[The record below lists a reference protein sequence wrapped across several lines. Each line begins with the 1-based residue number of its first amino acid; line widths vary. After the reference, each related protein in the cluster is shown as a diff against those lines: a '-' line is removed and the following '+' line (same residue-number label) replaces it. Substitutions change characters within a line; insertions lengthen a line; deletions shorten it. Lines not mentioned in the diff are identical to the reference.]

1 MWIEGCRTRRSI
13 HEKVVKDYR
22 GSLFEP
28 QYTYYQLLI
37 APSDESISILIPQ
50 GPRTSARS
58 QRTTHSPNSQNSRRD
73 SRTMREA
80 RSNPWKIMCWEWSM
94 TLRGAGEWQ
103 GAPYLTI
110 CASLAYFRSSYNTKR
125 NDSILDTAFDESTD
139 LSPNWCPIK
148 MSSYRAV
155 LLRCIH
161 NSLLCPDAP
170 RMNTPSRT
178 VV

>member
-1 MWIEGCRTRRSI
+1 LNRNILTISFSLLHLMNPSPSSSLRVQGRRRDHSEPRIVPIRRTR
-13 HEKVVKDYR
+13 
-22 GSLFEP
+22 
-28 QYTYYQLLI
+28 
-37 APSDESISILIPQ
+37 DEIP
-50 GPRTSARS
+50 
-58 QRTTHSPNSQNSRRD
+58 
-73 SRTMREA
+73 RTMREA